1 MNLGKNKKTILTILV
16 VLELLLIS
24 ALGYTVLSTQ
34 DQPTPQQSFTSED
47 TTDISFTQEEE
58 NKTVENQDIE
68 EEASEY
74 ILEESAW
81 LPPWYFDEAFQ
92 SLKKYKDI
100 LDIAN
105 PVFYSVSS
113 NATLAK
119 RVINESLVQEF
130 LNYCKN
136 ENIAV
141 IPTVGSYSYEVT
153 ENLFYNKDT
162 YRDHIEN
169 IIEEIEQYDFDGI
182 DLDYEKIRREDKDH
196 YIDFLEELSQ
206 ELRKREKLLSVTVFA
221 QWKDDNYQNHADTI
235 YAQDLSEISEIADQ
249 IRVMTYDY
257 TLATSPTPGPIAPI
271 DWMEEVIQYTLTKVD
286 KEKIWLGIHLYG
298 YRWKD
303 GEATAFTPE
312 TFKSIVN
319 NPQINTEFKQDIAEG
334 YAQYSCDNST
344 CYLYY
349 QTEQGVNLRRDLASE
364 YELAG
369 VSYWSVGRDDGLL
382 FE

>member
-1 MNLGKNKKTILTILV
+1 MNLGKNRKTILISLV

-24 ALGYTVLSTQ
+24 ALVYMVLSAQ
-34 DQPTPQQSFTSED
+34 EQPTPQQSSTSED
-47 TTDISFTQEEE
+47 TTDIPFTQEEE
-58 NKTVENQDIE
+58 NKTVEDQDIE

-74 ILEESAW
+74 VLEESAW
-81 LPPWYFDEAFQ
+81 LPPWYFDEAFN
-92 SLKKYKDI
+92 SLKKYTDI
-100 LDIAN
+100 LDVAN
-105 PVFYSVSS
+105 PVFYSVASD
-113 NATLAK
+113 ATLTK

-130 LNYCKN
+130 LNYCKD
-136 ENIAV
+136 ENITV
-141 IPTVGSYSYEVT
+141 IPTVGSYSYGVT
-153 ENLFYNKDT
+153 ENLFDNQET

-169 IIEEIEQYDFDGI
+169 IIEEVEKYDFDGI
-182 DLDYEKIRREDKDH
+182 DLDYEKIQRGDKDY

-206 ELRKREKLLSVTVFA
+206 ELKKRDKLLSVTVFA
-221 QWKDDNYQNHADTI
+221 QWKDNNYQDHADTI
-235 YAQDLSEISEIADQ
+235 YTQDLSEISEIADQ
-249 IRVMTYDY
+249 IKVMTYDY

-319 NPQINTEFKQDIAEG
+319 NSNINTEFKGDIAEG
-334 YAQYSCDNST
+334 YAQYSCDSST

-349 QTEQGVNLRRDLASE
+349 QTKEGVNLRRDLASE